1 MLQRNIRTVMNEI
14 KDFVDISKY
23 AGERIDLV
31 QAAGGNSSVKL
42 DNGEMLIKASGFL
55 LSDVNETSGYS
66 RVSTIPVASIIKN
79 KNILNSVDKRHRES
93 LSSKYLKEAT
103 IDNKNRPSIE
113 TLLHSLLMKYTLHTH
128 SIVVNMIV
136 VKSKWKNILKT
147 IFKDDV
153 IAYVKYETPGIE
165 LAITLENELQKFN
178 EIPKII
184 ILQNHGL
191 IVTSDNSS
199 DIKII
204 TEYVLNKI
212 EKFLN
217 IDMSKYKL
225 TNKISQLFNS
235 IEKSPNITYL
245 CEDKFLNEQLNS
257 NYKLFFN
264 TPFCPDTFV
273 YCSVSSV
280 IIKDLF
286 DIKTLK
292 EYKYNYN
299 EFPKVIIYN
308 KNLFIRASSIK
319 KAKETEEVLKLHI
332 MVLLQNKNNDKN
344 FLEPEELKY
353 LSNWEAEKF
362 RQKL

>member
-1 MLQRNIRTVMNEI
+1 MSEIR
-14 KDFVDISKY
+14 DFVDISKY
-23 AGERIDLV
+23 AGERLDLV
-31 QAAGGNSSVKL
+31 QAAGGNSSVKF

-55 LSDVNETSGYS
+55 LSDVSETCGYS
-66 RVSTIPVASIIKN
+66 RVLTNQVAKIVKN
-79 KNILNSVDKRHRES
+79 NDILNSFDKRRREA
-93 LSSKYLKEAT
+93 LSSKFLKEAI
-103 IDNKNRPSIE
+103 IDKKNRPSIE

-136 VKSKWKNILKT
+136 VKTNWKNILKK

-153 IAYVKYETPGIE
+153 IAYVKYDTPGIE
-165 LAITLENELQKFN
+165 LAISLENELQKFN

-191 IVTSDNSS
+191 IVTSENSS

-204 TEYVLNKI
+204 TEYVITRI

-217 IDMSKYKL
+217 IDMTKYKL
-225 TNKISQLFNS
+225 TNKISLLFNS
-235 IEKSPNITYL
+235 VKMSSNITYL
-245 CEDKFLNEQLNS
+245 CEDKFLNEEINN
-257 NYKLFFN
+257 NYKLFFK

-280 IIKDLF
+280 VIKDLQ
-286 DIKTLK
+286 DIETLNEFK
-292 EYKYNYN
+292 SNYN
-299 EFPKVIIYN
+299 EFPKIIFYN

-332 MVLLQNKNNDKN
+332 MVLLQNKNKKLNY
-344 FLEPEELKY
+344 LELEELNY